1 MQDLAI
7 PSGGHIRPGGAAD
20 LAAIVALRNVG
31 LHPVRQWTVEHRR
44 EWERSTRSSE
54 NLTVVVEW
62 EGDIVAFAE
71 LDPGGAFRRPDGALY
86 ATVRVVPTMRGR
98 GIGSTLQDMIEAEAR
113 SRGALRLLSVTSETE
128 VDGLRWAT
136 QRGWREAGRQLDS
149 YRDLTE
155 PFPEP
160 GPAPVA
166 LVSVAALFR
175 PASEKRALELYE
187 LYRKC
192 HADIPGAPEALDHA
206 GFRGLMLEG
215 PLVALDLSFVALAG
229 ERVVGMT
236 MTMRRGPSTAYTSF
250 TGTAR
255 DHRRRGVA
263 RSLKL
268 FAFAEAARKGVR
280 SLLCSNDETNGGMR
294 RINERLGYQPL
305 PAIIR
310 LEKVLVP
317 ATSAA

>member
-1 MQDLAI
+1 MQELAI
-7 PSGGHIRPGGAAD
+7 PSGGRLRPGGAAD
-20 LAAIVALRNVG
+20 LAAIVALRNLG

-71 LDPGGAFRRPDGALY
+71 LDPGGAFRRPDGGLY
-86 ATVRVVPTMRGR
+86 ATVRVVPRMRGR
-98 GIGSTLQDMIEAEAR
+98 GIGATLHDMIEAEAR
-113 SRGALRLLSVTSETE
+113 SRGAPRLLSVTSETE

-155 PFPEP
+155 PFP
-160 GPAPVA
+160 GCSPAPVA

-187 LYRKC
+187 LYREC
-192 HADIPGAPEALDHA
+192 HADIPGAPEALDQE
-206 GFRGLMLEG
+206 GFRALMLEG
-215 PLVALDLSFVALAG
+215 PLVALDLSFAALAG

-294 RINERLGYQPL
+294 RINERLGYRPL
-305 PAIIR
+305 PALIR

-317 ATSAA
+317 TSAA